1 MSYLESRI
9 QLIKSKLLIVAYL
22 FLIPTLQRG
31 NAYFFDIPLSAAGR
45 LLFGLNQ
52 KVSKKFKYAV
62 MQINER

>member
-31 NAYFFDIPLSAAGR
+31 NAYFFRYPALHRGAFLATAAD
-45 LLFGLNQ
+45 
-52 KVSKKFKYAV
+52 A
-62 MQINER
+62 